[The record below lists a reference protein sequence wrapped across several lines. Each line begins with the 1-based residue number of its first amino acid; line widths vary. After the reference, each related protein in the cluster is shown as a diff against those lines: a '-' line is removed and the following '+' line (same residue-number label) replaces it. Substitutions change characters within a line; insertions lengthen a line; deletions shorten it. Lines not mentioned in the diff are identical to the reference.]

1 MTATLVPTTPLSPP
15 LHFPS
20 KPFSSLLLGAAG
32 GALLGARRGRS
43 LGGALAAFAGLALV
57 GVAASGPI
65 GQAVRRVGTRRR
77 AVHLRLSFVV
87 PHPVTTV
94 FRFFSDFENFP
105 RLVRALRE
113 VEDFGDGRAHWVA
126 SGMGGRIL
134 EWDSVTTKYVTNR
147 VIAWQSTPSSFV
159 RASCTV
165 RLVPDRDGSTCVKL
179 TIDYSVPTD
188 RIKDAVAALASRR
201 RTREIESDIRLLG
214 RRLDE
219 MSPVPL
225 STA

>member
-1 MTATLVPTTPLSPP
+1 MTASVVQSKPVPSALPS
-15 LHFPS
+15 PS
-20 KPFSSLLLGAAG
+20 KPLASLLLGAAG
-32 GALLGARRGRS
+32 GALLGARPRRS
-43 LGGALAAFAGLALV
+43 MAGALAALGGIALV
-57 GVAASGPI
+57 GVAASGPM
-65 GQAVRRVGTRRR
+65 GAALRRVGTRRR

-105 RLVRALRE
+105 RLVRALRT

-126 SGMGGRIL
+126 SGVGGRIL
-134 EWDSVTTKYVTNR
+134 EWDSVTTKFVTNR

-159 RASCTV
+159 SASCTI
-165 RLVPDRDGSTCVKL
+165 RLVPEREGGTCVKL
-179 TIDYSVPTD
+179 AIDYSVPTE
-188 RIKDAVAALASRR
+188 RIKDAVAALASRQ
-201 RTREIESDIRLLG
+201 RTREIEADLRSLG

-219 MSPVPL
+219 MSPIPL

>member
-1 MTATLVPTTPLSPP
+1 MTTSLV
-15 LHFPS
+15 PS
-20 KPFSSLLLGAAG
+20 KPLPSLLLGAAG
-32 GALLGARRGRS
+32 GALVGARPRRS
-43 LGGALAAFAGLALV
+43 AAGTLATLAGLALV
-57 GVAASGPI
+57 GIAASRPVGD
-65 GQAVRRVGTRRR
+65 ALRRVGTRRR
-77 AVHLRLSFVV
+77 AVHLRCSFVV

-113 VEDFGDGRAHWVA
+113 VEDFGDGRSHWVA

-134 EWDSVTTKYVTNR
+134 EWDSVTTKFVTNR

-159 RASCTV
+159 NMSCAV
-165 RLVPDRDGSTCVKL
+165 RLLPERDGGTCVKVA
-179 TIDYSVPTD
+179 IDYSVPTD
-188 RIKDAVAALASRR
+188 GIRGAVTALTSRR
-201 RTREIESDIRLLG
+201 RTREIEADIRLLA

-225 STA
+225 TTV

>member
-1 MTATLVPTTPLSPP
+1 MTATLVPTGPLSSP
-15 LHFPS
+15 LLATS

-32 GALLGARRGRS
+32 GALLGARPRRS
-43 LGGALAAFAGLALV
+43 IAGALAALTGLALV
-57 GVAASGPI
+57 GVAASGPM
-65 GQAVRRVGTRRR
+65 GETLRRVGTRRR
-77 AVHLRLSFVV
+77 AIYLRLSFVV

-126 SGMGGRIL
+126 AGVGGRIL
-134 EWDSVTTKYVTNR
+134 EWDSVTTKFVTNR

-159 RASCTV
+159 LASCSV
-165 RLVPDRDGSTCVKL
+165 RLVPERDGGTCVKL
-179 TIDYSVPTD
+179 AIDYSVPTD
-188 RIKDAVAALASRR
+188 RIKDAVAALAFRR

-219 MSPVPL
+219 MSPVSP

>member
-1 MTATLVPTTPLSPP
+1 
-15 LHFPS
+15 
-20 KPFSSLLLGAAG
+20 
-32 GALLGARRGRS
+32 LLGARSRRS
-43 LGGALAAFAGLALV
+43 PGGALAALAGLTLV
-57 GVAASGPI
+57 GVAASGPM
-65 GQAVRRVGTRRR
+65 GDVLRRVGTRRR

-126 SGMGGRIL
+126 SGMGGRVL
-134 EWDSVTTKYVTNR
+134 EWDSITTKYVTNR

-159 RASCTV
+159 RASCTI
-165 RLVPDRDGSTCVKL
+165 RLVPERDGTCVKL
-179 TIDYSVPTD
+179 VIDYSVPTD

-201 RTREIESDIRLLG
+201 RTREIEADIRSLG

-219 MSPVPL
+219 MSPIPL
-225 STA
+225 STT